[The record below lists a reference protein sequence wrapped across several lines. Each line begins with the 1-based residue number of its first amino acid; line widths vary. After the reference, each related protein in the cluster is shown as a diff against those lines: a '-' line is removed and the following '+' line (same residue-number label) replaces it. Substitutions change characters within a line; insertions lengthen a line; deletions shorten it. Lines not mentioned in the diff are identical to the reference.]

1 MAKSVVRFCAIA
13 WLVALEA
20 FGAPPGPA
28 PAEGELRG
36 GMDCRAERETGRLV
50 CSVELEAP
58 ADEVL
63 TWSDALVVSAPPA
76 ARPLRARVA
85 GTGRP
90 PRRIVLGF
98 VLGPGAGGR
107 IEVLAR
113 AVTCPTS
120 ETRACASRSRRF
132 GYDVEGR

>member
-1 MAKSVVRFCAIA
+1 VLRAVMTWF
-13 WLVALEA
+13 VALEA
-20 FGAPPGPA
+20 LGAPPGPA
-28 PAEGELRG
+28 PAPADAELRG
-36 GMDCRAERETGRLV
+36 SMNCRAERETGRLV

-58 ADEVL
+58 TNEVL

-98 VLGPGAGGR
+98 VLGPGVGGR

-113 AVTCPTS
+113 AVTCPNTES
-120 ETRACASRSRRF
+120 RVCASRSKRF
-132 GYDVEGR
+132 GFDVEGR

>member
-1 MAKSVVRFCAIA
+1 MVRLSLIA

-20 FGAPPGPA
+20 LGAPPGPA
-28 PAEGELRG
+28 PTEAELRG
-36 GMDCRAERETGRLV
+36 SMDCRAERETGRLV

-58 ADEVL
+58 RDEVL
-63 TWSDALVVSAPPA
+63 KWSDALVVSAPPA

-113 AVTCPTS
+113 AVTCQAS
-120 ETRACASRSRRF
+120 ETRACVSRSRRF
-132 GYDVEGR
+132 GFDVEGR

>member
-1 MAKSVVRFCAIA
+1 VVRFGVMA
-13 WLVALEA
+13 WFVALEA
-20 FGAPPGPA
+20 LGAPGGPA
-28 PAEGELRG
+28 PAESELRG
-36 GMDCRAERETGRLV
+36 SMDCRAERETGRLV

-76 ARPLRARVA
+76 ARPLRARVP

-90 PRRIVLGF
+90 PTRIVLGF

-107 IEVLAR
+107 IELLAR
-113 AVTCPTS
+113 AVTCPTAQ
-120 ETRACASRSRRF
+120 TRACTSRSRRF
-132 GYDVEGR
+132 GFDVEGR

>member
-1 MAKSVVRFCAIA
+1 MVRLGPIA
-13 WLVALEA
+13 WLVVLEA
-20 FGAPPGPA
+20 LSAPPEPV
-28 PAEGELRG
+28 PAEPALKGR
-36 GMDCRAERETGRLV
+36 MDCRADRETGRLV
-50 CSVELEAP
+50 CSVELEPP

-90 PRRIVLGF
+90 PRRVVLGF

-113 AVTCPTS
+113 AVTCPS
-120 ETRACASRSRRF
+120 GGTRACASRSKRF
-132 GYDVEGR
+132 GFDVQGR